1 MPSNLTAQPKPSS
14 KDLTCS
20 ACHKANRLSRVA
32 MTMAVGVVS
41 VTAGFLKNFDP
52 SK

>member
-1 MPSNLTAQPKPSS
+1 LTVQPNPSS

-20 ACHKANRLSRVA
+20 ACHKAKRLSRVA
-32 MTMAVGVVS
+32 MTMAGWVVS